1 MIQTVWSVRGDP
13 KCRDVKA
20 ESKPF
25 IDWFQILQ
33 EAKHKVQ
40 QGNTENYKHLKYKAR
55 NYTGASRSSHSH
67 QRQGE
72 AVTIYTLKGNHRDS

>member
-1 MIQTVWSVRGDP
+1 MQRCESRLSGT
-13 KCRDVKA
+13 

-40 QGNTENYKHLKYKAR
+40 QENTENYKHLKYKAR

-67 QRQGE
+67 KRQGE
-72 AVTIYTLKGNHRDS
+72 AVTIYTLKGNQRDSEGD